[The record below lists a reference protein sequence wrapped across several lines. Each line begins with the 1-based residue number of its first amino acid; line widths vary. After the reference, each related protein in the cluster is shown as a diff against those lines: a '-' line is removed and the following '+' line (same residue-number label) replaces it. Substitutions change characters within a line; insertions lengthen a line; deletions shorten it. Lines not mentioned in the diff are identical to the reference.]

1 MIVLVV
7 TESLIIGFKIYSNL
21 IVHNAFSDKQSIA
34 YMLKPKSHL
43 PLIVRIRCIATVQ
56 EKKNEQ
62 MYSMV
67 NL

>member
-7 TESLIIGFKIYSNL
+7 TESLILDLKSIVI

-43 PLIVRIRCIATVQ
+43 PLIVRIRFIATVQ

>member
-7 TESLIIGFKIYSNL
+7 TESLILDLKSIVI

-34 YMLKPKSHL
+34 YMLQPKSHL